1 VASFLEVGWV
11 WVQSPSSCPTN
22 LWAFNVANFSQSLS
36 CGVDTVAVNVDKLIR
51 NVATLQVPGESEDPE
66 KGSTTYVLKC
76 QNNGRGFFSKQ
87 AFCKAKYLRNFW
99 YNKEISHPSKS
110 KLNCLNPL

>member
-1 VASFLEVGWV
+1 VGIFRNVWLYQVASFLEVGWV

-66 KGSTTYVLKC
+66 KGFHNIRPKM
-76 QNNGRGFFSKQ
+76 SK
-87 AFCKAKYLRNFW
+87 
-99 YNKEISHPSKS
+99 
-110 KLNCLNPL
+110 